1 MRYLGKAVKVY
12 KSFLKKTTCT
22 LKIKISIEK
31 FTENCIQKIK
41 VIKKDSKSVL
51 PRIMH
56 TG

>member
-51 PRIMH
+51 PRIMN
-56 TG
+56 TR